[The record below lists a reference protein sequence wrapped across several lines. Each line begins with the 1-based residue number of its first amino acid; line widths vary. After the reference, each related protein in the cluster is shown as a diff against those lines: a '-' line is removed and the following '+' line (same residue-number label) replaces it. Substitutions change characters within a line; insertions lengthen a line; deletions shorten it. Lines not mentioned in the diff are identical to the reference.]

1 MKAKIGSENTTQK
14 FGVTLYIDIDKNH
27 GIMKFKIEKE
37 DKKMVNFFI
46 KATRSFLISICSF
59 HNHFQVSI
67 TYQYYFH

>member
-1 MKAKIGSENTTQK
+1 MKAKIESENTTQK

-46 KATRSFLISICSF
+46 KPLDLF
-59 HNHFQVSI
+59 
-67 TYQYYFH
+67 